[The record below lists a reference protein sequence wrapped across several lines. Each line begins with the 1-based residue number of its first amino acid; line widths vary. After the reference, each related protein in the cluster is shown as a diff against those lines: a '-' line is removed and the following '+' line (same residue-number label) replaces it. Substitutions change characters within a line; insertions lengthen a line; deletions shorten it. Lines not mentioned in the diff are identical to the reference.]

1 MNIKTAKISTSP
13 SGNISKLE
21 FLTGKDVLPKKDLLG
36 KAAAIKI
43 VEYFPLD
50 TELKA
55 QASAAEKQY
64 LTLGEVFEPNKK
76 EQKSHAKSTL
86 VYSKSFTLYKYYN
99 TEEFTKHSFC

>member
-43 VEYFPLD
+43 VEYLPLD

-55 QASAAEKQY
+55 
-64 LTLGEVFEPNKK
+64 
-76 EQKSHAKSTL
+76 
-86 VYSKSFTLYKYYN
+86 
-99 TEEFTKHSFC
+99 